1 MSGKND
7 LDITNINMEL
17 HNQINQT
24 STFTK
29 NEVVD
34 NLNANVINHQ
44 IDLNNNSEKVFSSL
58 ELPDN
63 NSEMS
68 DDNDESQHSCEP
80 FSPKSFE
87 ELSKGKS
94 ITDHYGGIHKTTKS
108 NYYNKIN
115 KRERNRIRN
124 ITNTKVTDNSA
135 SVYYRYYN

>member
-68 DDNDESQHSCEP
+68 DDNDES
-80 FSPKSFE
+80 
-87 ELSKGKS
+87 
-94 ITDHYGGIHKTTKS
+94 
-108 NYYNKIN
+108 
-115 KRERNRIRN
+115 
-124 ITNTKVTDNSA
+124 
-135 SVYYRYYN
+135 